1 MGIEII
7 SELLPKNNA
16 KFALM
21 DVNNLRG
28 GYIQVNTLSEME
40 AFLKYRDRLKEGM
53 LCYVKNSPTN
63 DHMYQYNN
71 GVWQLW
77 GGQGGSGGSGYG
89 SIVVDTLL
97 DLENPDYKLT
107 GQIAFVRDLD
117 SLRFYNGTYWESF
130 SKIYIQETPPDDF
143 GGIWIDISEKRDF
156 LKSDAVI
163 QGLLS
168 TIAILQAKIEKME
181 YAFNHHMDFGDFTNN
196 NFHAF
201 DDTPGIEPDYSGSSE
216 EEDNLKQEENNNTE
230 LADAIE
236 PVEYKEWS
244 ANCRHLSVKSGK
256 FEEMQANKD
265 DFAPSELLWCYD
277 TQQLWIKDP
286 KTFKLIQIGSAGTGV
301 NPDLPEDIMEG
312 IIQQGE
318 KIAGIKFVDM
328 INPDKSYL
336 VEVQNGDW
344 NFYDESQDTSNLPN
358 SNSQTVATEGDLT
371 YYTTGYEPKP
381 SGSTAD
387 KPNPMLFIN
396 MVYCGG
402 NDSNEN
408 SYNPCDYNFIELAN
422 LTTSDVNLNGLY
434 LHYTENGK
442 AADGSR
448 YWITLPL
455 KGTIKKD
462 STFLIRGA
470 KCSNSKFSHINVGK
484 PDMYWNKNITYNPTM
499 FEEDDYSVWDES
511 GMLKFSNTSAFYLS
525 GSDTILDA
533 TYKVTPFIHDQPYYT
548 KPVGVVFG
556 YIDLVGFGK
565 YDGINMP
572 ANGGKPAVEASKDKL
587 MVRYYTLDPVN
598 QAYVALAKRASSTQ
612 WTYIDLVNTH
622 EDIDLSKYCPVSSK
636 ENKNIFFNK
645 NLLTD
650 GKPSFVNVTF
660 GYNAHKT
667 RCFTWVTK
675 GYRNEYLQY
684 KKEGDLNWT
693 TVESFKANDGRD
705 GKGRNWDNEIYN
717 RIRSFTTDGT
727 YFTVHKCIVDFEEP
741 EIRQKYVYRVG
752 YEGYWTNERS
762 FEIRNRQDAIDN
774 GFNFLHVT
782 DQQGFNQEEYETW
795 RLAAEFIKTKD
806 PEQFDFI
813 INTGDATQNGN
824 RINEWVDFFRTGN
837 VLTSECVQ
845 MYTVGNNDLCPSVPY
860 ILGNGSELTK
870 MNPINVQYFFTFEH
884 PNGIPTASSGK
895 YIPCVYSF
903 VYGDTYFLSMNS
915 EITNDAITEVFNHYG
930 TNIYSNDIKNW
941 CVNDLQ
947 YIPESINWKIAY
959 CHEAPFTI
967 LTDAVVE
974 SYIKYCSGD
983 ADVTV
988 EPDRGGTRMN
998 TVGNY
1003 WFSRFLQDNGFNLC
1017 LCGHKHT
1024 YANSRYIRESDPDE
1038 DGKHHSMVVEVYDPE
1053 PVTDTTPEWYQAL
1066 NETAINGKDYRVLVK
1081 ISNDLTKHYVKYVMA
1096 QATGYKLTSNK
1107 ELPGLHL
1114 PFLKEYYKVTPDLKV
1129 NTEQQYPNY
1138 IIWNVGKGKETE
1150 TEYLWN
1156 FSTNQVDIPESPSL
1170 EEDRNRILG
1179 HSKKLWNSAKSTLKE
1194 SANWN
1199 YKYNTP
1205 VLLENIKYYGGNGE
1219 SDNSGGNNIIIEKL
1233 V

>member
-28 GYIQVNTLSEME
+28 GYIQVNTIQEMDE
-40 AFLKYRDRLKEGM
+40 FLKYKDRLKEGM
-53 LCYVKNSPTN
+53 LCYVKDSPTN
-63 DHMYQYNN
+63 DHMYQY
-71 GVWQLW
+71 GGGFWSLW
-77 GGQGGSGGSGYG
+77 GGQGGSGGTGSG
-89 SIVVDTLL
+89 SIVVETLE
-97 DLENPDYKLT
+97 DLNNPDYQLK
-107 GQIAFVRDLD
+107 GQIAFVEELD
-117 SLRFYNGTYWESF
+117 SLRYYNGTYWESF
-130 SKIYIQETPPDDF
+130 SKIYIQNTPPDDL
-143 GGIWIDISEKRDF
+143 GGIWIDTSENKEH
-156 LKSDAVI
+156 SQGNTVI
-163 QGLLS
+163 QNLLQ
-168 TIAILQAKIEKME
+168 TIAVLQAKIEKME
-181 YAFNHHMDFGDFTNN
+181 YAFNNHMDFGDFTNN

-201 DDTPGIEPDYSGSSE
+201 NDSEGIEPNYGGSSE
-216 EEDNLKQEENNNTE
+216 EEDNLEQEENKNTE
-230 LADAIE
+230 LADSPE

-256 FEEMQANKD
+256 YQEMQDNKN

-277 TQQLWIKDP
+277 TKQLWIKDP
-286 KTFKLIQIGSAGTGV
+286 KTYQLIQIGSAGGGV

-312 IIQQGE
+312 IIQSGE

-328 INPDKSYL
+328 VNPNKSYL
-336 VEVQNGDW
+336 VEVHNGEW
-344 NFYDESQDTSNLPN
+344 NFYDEDQDTKNLPN
-358 SNSQTVATEGDLT
+358 SNSQVAATEGDLT

-402 NDSNEN
+402 NSSTSK

-422 LTTSDVNLNGLY
+422 LTTSDINLNGLY

-470 KCSNSKFSHINVGK
+470 QCGQETFAHIKVGK
-484 PDMYWNKNITYNPTM
+484 PDMYWSKELTYNPSM
-499 FEEDDYSVWDES
+499 FEEDDYSVWDEN
-511 GMLKFSNTSAFYLS
+511 GMLKFSNTCSFYLS
-525 GSDTILDA
+525 GSDTTLEA
-533 TYKVTPFIHDQPYYT
+533 TYEKTPLVNDQPYYT
-548 KPVGVVFG
+548 KPVGVIFG

-565 YDGINMP
+565 YDSVNMP
-572 ANGGKPAVEASKDKL
+572 ANGGKPAAEASVDKL
-587 MVRYYTLDPVN
+587 MIRYYVLDPTS

-622 EDIDLSKYCPVSSK
+622 EDIDLSKYSPVNSK
-636 ENKNIFFNK
+636 LGKNIFFNK

-650 GKPSFVNVTF
+650 GKPCFVNVTF
-660 GYNAHKT
+660 GYDAHKT
-667 RCFTWVTK
+667 RGFTWVTT

-684 KKEGDLNWT
+684 RKEGESEWT
-693 TVESFKANDGRD
+693 TVESFKEGDGRD
-705 GKGRNWDNEIYN
+705 SKGRNWDSEIYN
-717 RIRSFTTDGT
+717 RIRNFTTDGT
-727 YFTVHKCIVDFEEP
+727 YFTVHKCLVDFEEP
-741 EIRQKYVYRVG
+741 EERQKYIYRVG
-752 YEGYWTNERS
+752 YEGYWSNERS
-762 FEIRNRQDAIDN
+762 FEIRNRQDAIDK
-774 GFNFLHVT
+774 GFNYLHVT

-795 RLAAEFIKTKD
+795 RLAAEFIKNKD
-806 PEQFDFI
+806 PEEFDFI

-824 RINEWVDFFRTGN
+824 RINEWVDFFRTGDC
-837 VLTSECVQ
+837 LTSEYVQ
-845 MYTVGNNDLCPSVPY
+845 MYTVGNNDLCPAVPY
-860 ILGNGSELTK
+860 VLGNGSELTK
-870 MNPINVQYFFTFEH
+870 MNPINVEYFFTFEH
-884 PNGIPTASSGK
+884 PYEIPRASSGK
-895 YIPCVYSF
+895 YIPCIYSF
-903 VYGDTYFLSMNS
+903 IYGDTYFLSMNS
-915 EITNDAITEVFNHYG
+915 EITNDAITNVFEHSG
-930 TNIYSNDIKNW
+930 TNIYSENIKTW
-941 CVNDLQ
+941 CEQDLTHLDD
-947 YIPESINWKIAY
+947 SIQWKVTY

-974 SYIKYCSGD
+974 GYVEWYNSDRSK
-983 ADVTV
+983 A

-1003 WFSRFLQDNGFNLC
+1003 WFSKFLQDNGFNLC
-1017 LCGHKHT
+1017 MCGHKHT
-1024 YANSRYIRESDPDE
+1024 YANSRYIREPEAGE
-1038 DGKHHSMVVEVYDPE
+1038 DGIRHSMVIDVYDPE
-1053 PVTDTTPEWYQAL
+1053 GENAAWYQAL
-1066 NETAINGKDYRVLVK
+1066 AETEKDYRILVNV
-1081 ISNDLTKHYVKYVMA
+1081 SSDLGTEEAPRHYVKYVMA

-1114 PFLKEYYKVTPDLKV
+1114 PFLKEYYKVTPALKV
-1129 NTEQQYPNY
+1129 NTGQQYPNY

-1156 FSTNQVDIPESPSL
+1156 YTTNQLDNPETPTLSQ
-1170 EEDRNRILG
+1170 DRNRIVG
-1179 HSKKLWNSAKSTLKE
+1179 HSKKLYRGNVLDK

-1205 VLLENIKYYGGNGE
+1205 VLLNDVHYYGGNGE
-1219 SDNSGGNNIIIEKL
+1219 SANSGRNNIIVEKL
-1233 V
+1233 S